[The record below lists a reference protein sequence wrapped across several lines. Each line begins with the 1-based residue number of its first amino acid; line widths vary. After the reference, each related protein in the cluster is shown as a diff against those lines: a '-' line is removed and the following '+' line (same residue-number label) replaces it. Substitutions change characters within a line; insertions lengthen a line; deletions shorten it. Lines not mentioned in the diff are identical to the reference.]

1 MQWKIKK
8 KMLISDF
15 YTHIV
20 LNINNWFS
28 KKIDYLKDYTYLIGF
43 RNYTRILSCCFD
55 IYNKLQ
61 D

>member
-15 YTHIV
+15 YIHM

-28 KKIDYLKDYTYLIGF
+28 KKIDYLKDYSYLMGF
-43 RNYTRILSCCFD
+43 KNYTRIISCCFD